1 MEGSVSRR
9 KLSQRVWAAHG
20 EGQVG
25 RSYPASGT
33 REAKPPSPRKR
44 RRRRKA
50 EKPTRARKAR
60 YTRA

>member
-9 KLSQRVWAAHG
+9 KLSQRVWAALR

-33 REAKPPSPRKR
+33 RQAKPPSSRKR

-50 EKPTRARKAR
+50 E
-60 YTRA
+60 